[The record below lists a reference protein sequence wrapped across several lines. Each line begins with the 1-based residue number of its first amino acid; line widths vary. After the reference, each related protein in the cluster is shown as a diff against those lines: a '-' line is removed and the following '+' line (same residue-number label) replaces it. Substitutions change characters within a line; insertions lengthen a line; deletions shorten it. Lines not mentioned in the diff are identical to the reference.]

1 MKALYS
7 VPFKIA
13 PEKPQFPIP
22 PLSYIFRLSLLISG
36 VFYTCAASAAEN
48 IDSFE
53 LSPEQL
59 FSATVMSVSKT
70 PEKLMDAPAAI
81 YVLSNEDIMRSGATS
96 IAEAL
101 RLVPGVQ
108 VARTHAGGW
117 AVTVRGFANSG
128 LGNKLL
134 VLMDGREVY
143 DQLFSGVY
151 WDVQDTALEDI
162 ERIEVIRGPGAT
174 LWGANA
180 VNGVINIITKNAK
193 DTQGALISAVAG
205 NQDRAITTGRYGG
218 KIGDNIYYRA
228 YAKYLNRDE
237 ERLENGLGAHDP
249 QQAYR
254 TGFRSDWKGNGDKDS
269 FTVQGDMVRSDDGQY
284 RISPDLLLA
293 TEHIHATGWNLL
305 GRWQRE
311 LAEDSRLSIQ
321 SYIDYTY
328 RDQLLIADQRT
339 NYDLDMQYE
348 LPSYGRHKMIIGGK
362 YRLSSDRISETT
374 FITTNDIS
382 RNDQLFSGFF
392 QDKITL
398 APEWFLTLGSKFEH
412 NDYSGFETQ
421 PSARLQWHIDDDK
434 MAWASVARA
443 VRTPSQIEQDF
454 TIKYLEAFGI
464 TFLGLVPNQDF
475 GSEKLT
481 AYELGYRQQLSPSL
495 TLDVSGFYNDYNKLS
510 SVVTLPSGPFI
521 ANIRYTNDATA
532 ESYGGEIALDWR
544 ASNKLKFS
552 TSYSLLDLQV
562 HGPENGVDAEVAEG
576 QSPQQQFNIR
586 SQWNILSNLSLDNT
600 LYYVDSLPDFHVKN
614 YWRLDANLGWK
625 INGNMQFNL
634 VGQNLLSGTHTEF
647 APGSFTPTAKI
658 EPSVYGKITWKY

>member
-1 MKALYS
+1 MKLLYS
-7 VPFKIA
+7 VSFKITQ
-13 PEKPQFPIP
+13 EKPQPSILS
-22 PLSYIFRLSLLISG
+22 LSYILRISLLIG
-36 VFYTCAASAAEN
+36 GALYTSAVSAAEN

-70 PEKLMDAPAAI
+70 SEKLMDAPAAI

-96 IAEAL
+96 IAEVL

-117 AVTVRGFANSG
+117 AITVRGFANTG

-162 ERIEVIRGPGAT
+162 ERIEVIRGPGAS

-193 DTQGALISAVAG
+193 DTQGTLVSAIAG
-205 NQDRAITTGRYGG
+205 NQDRAIATGRYGG
-218 KIGDNIYYRA
+218 KAGENIYYRA

-237 ERLENGLGAHDP
+237 ERLENGLGANDP

-254 TGFRSDWKGNGDKDS
+254 TGFRSDWKGSDNKDS
-269 FTVQGDMVRSDDGQY
+269 FTVQGDMVRNDDSQY

-311 LAEDSRLSIQ
+311 LPEDSRLSIQ

-362 YRLSSDRISETT
+362 YRLSSDRIGESA
-374 FITTNDIS
+374 FITSTNIS
-382 RNDQLFSGFF
+382 RNDQLFSGFL

-398 APEWFLTLGSKFEH
+398 SPQWFLTLGSKFEH
-412 NDYSGFETQ
+412 NDYSGFEAQ

-443 VRTPSQIEQDF
+443 VRTPSQLEQDF
-454 TIKYLEAFGI
+454 TIKFLEAFGV
-464 TFLGLVPNQDF
+464 TFFGLIPNPDF
-475 GSEKLT
+475 SSEELT
-481 AYELGYRQQLSPSL
+481 AYEMGYRQKLSSSL
-495 TLDVSGFYNDYNKLS
+495 TLDVSGFYNDYDKLA
-510 SVVTLPSGPFI
+510 SVVMLPSGPFI
-521 ANIRYTNDATA
+521 SNIQYNNNSKA
-532 ESYGGEIALDWR
+532 ESYGGEVVLDWR

-562 HGPENGVDAEVAEG
+562 HGPANGIDAEVAEG

-586 SQWNILSNLSLDNT
+586 SQWNILSNLSLDNM

-625 INGNMQFNL
+625 INDNMQFNL

-647 APGSFTPTAKI
+647 APGSFTPTARI